1 MSLRYV
7 VLMVAAEASR
17 GRPRARYGSGGKG
30 DAMLMCRTSSTSRR
44 EAKKGVLKDGYG
56 EWRH

>member
-1 MSLRYV
+1 
-7 VLMVAAEASR
+7 MVAAVASR

-30 DAMLMCRTSSTSRR
+30 DAMMCCRAGSTSRR
-44 EAKKGVLKDGYG
+44 EAKKGVLNDGYG

>member
-1 MSLRYV
+1 M
-7 VLMVAAEASR
+7 MAAEASR

-30 DAMLMCRTSSTSRR
+30 DAMLMFRAGGTSRR